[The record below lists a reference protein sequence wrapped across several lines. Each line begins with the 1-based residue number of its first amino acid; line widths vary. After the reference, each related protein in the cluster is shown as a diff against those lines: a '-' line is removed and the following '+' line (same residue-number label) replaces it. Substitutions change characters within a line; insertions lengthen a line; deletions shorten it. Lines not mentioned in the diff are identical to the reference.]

1 MRSFLLIYRFN
12 GHGRIAF
19 KKTLKSLLFSTEEL
33 KHLKMRTENRLKQ
46 EATLHTYMDIPTFCI
61 CVKDPESRLWQTDV

>member
-1 MRSFLLIYRFN
+1 MSKEKQITVSVFFYR
-12 GHGRIAF
+12 GT
-19 KKTLKSLLFSTEEL
+19 KTPED
-33 KHLKMRTENRLKQ
+33 ENREQVETSGLET

>member
-12 GHGRIAF
+12 GHGRF
-19 KKTLKSLLFSTEEL
+19 FYRGTKTPED
-33 KHLKMRTENRLKQ
+33 ENREQVETSGLET